1 MIKLILMAVALLICI
16 FSGVAVEAYFKAR
29 SAIINDYLAFIRYAK
44 RETEFLKTDAEQLI
58 KDYRSGSEFGKILER
73 ALTALKEGKPPICAA
88 DKLKPKANEEI
99 SAFFKGLTEC
109 DYYSKDA
116 LFAYSLSTAEELK
129 RQSDKDLKQKG
140 ELIKKLTFLLGIG
153 LVVLLI

>member
-58 KDYRSGSEFGKILER
+58 KDYRSGSEFRKILEG

-116 LFAYSLSTAEELK
+116 LL
-129 RQSDKDLKQKG
+129 SDKDL
-140 ELIKKLTFLLGIG
+140 
-153 LVVLLI
+153 